1 MAPFGVAVINLRP
14 GDSAVDLACEQAYGA
29 LRDAGK
35 DPLLDDT
42 DERPGAK
49 FAAMDLIGAP
59 WQLIIG
65 PKGVAEGKVEIKR
78 RATGERQSLPL
89 EDALKA
95 IIA

>member
-1 MAPFGVAVINLRP
+1 
-14 GDSAVDLACEQAYGA
+14 
-29 LRDAGK
+29 
-35 DPLLDDT
+35 
-42 DERPGAK
+42 
-49 FAAMDLIGAP
+49 